1 MHRFLALI
9 LGVVVLAG
17 CGGGGSGAVSD
28 VPGIK
33 APAAVT
39 AVSAN

>member
-1 MHRFLALI
+1 MKKLLI
-9 LGVVVLAG
+9 LSFLMAMLSA
-17 CGGGGSGAVSD
+17 CGGGGSGAVTD
-28 VPGIK
+28 VPGLK